1 MTQYLTMDFQQ
12 AIVNLQLLDAIA
24 KKDLPRIAELLDQG
38 ADVNH
43 INLHDKNNTPLHY
56 AADCPEIMK
65 LLLARGA
72 NSTVAN
78 DAGITPLELAQ
89 NTPKRDVE
97 GECSASSRRSPVL
110 TYFKR
115 PGTASILGQWY
126 ESKLLALV
134 LFRALHWV
142 RIAEFYLAT
151 NVDDAGAFDDLVIR
165 YRTAG
170 GIDRLVCLQ
179 AKHKPGKALNL
190 KDVLENVG
198 EKGDFSLGKY
208 FKSFLDIKLRCYEGN
223 QSAIFGDIGE
233 ETEVEFIIFTTLKL
247 ECTVPKQFD
256 LISRGSENEEDSL
269 FYTCP
274 TGRCIRLK
282 GLLNSLMTV
291 ASKWYK
297 EMLVDILAQ
306 NYISLN
312 EPVDLEACVEL
323 FLTSVESD
331 GNSLKFLQH
340 CYKKISSLKPSD
352 DQKKHKDVK
361 AKITKLLESEKFK
374 PFKMSDEDCIN
385 LPQEF
390 FNKLQF
396 HTEQSTEAEVEQL
409 VKNEIPDHCPTTGD
423 LNLIFQMYHLGVQ
436 QWWLQTGAVPFQ
448 TKSSALFHEA
458 KTAIEKGSLLENLHL
473 ISMGKLQVYKQELCP
488 EKLGEALT
496 KEVQRFVNDR
506 DSHTLPI
513 VGGLIES
520 NAAKLVEYLRSK
532 DEDQVNFK
540 FVNTDVANFKD
551 KVGQLTSDGGANDF
565 LVFAHKGQI
574 EQKVVD
580 SLSRNF
586 RKVFLVTDKEMA
598 PAKIIAEAIGLAENP
613 HEDVGNVPVEDDQ
626 NSYRNRRKAFLRNS
640 RRSIRGLLS
649 TMGEQLIDLNVN
661 RN

>member
-1 MTQYLTMDFQQ
+1 MDFQK
-12 AIVNLQLLDAIA
+12 AIVNLQLLEAIA
-24 KKDLPRIAELLDQG
+24 KKDLSQIAELLDQG

-43 INLHDKNNTPLHY
+43 KNLLDKNNTPLHY
-56 AADCPEIMK
+56 AADCPEINK
-65 LLLARGA
+65 LLVARDA
-72 NSTVAN
+72 NSAAVN
-78 DAGITPLELAQ
+78 DAGLTPLELAQ
-89 NTPKRDVE
+89 HSPKSAKAFRVVE
-97 GECSASSRRSPVL
+97 GRSPVL

-134 LFRALHWV
+134 LFRALHWD

-151 NVDDAGAFDDLVIR
+151 NVDDAGAFDDLVVR
-165 YRTAG
+165 YRTVG
-170 GIDRLVCLQ
+170 GVDRLVFLQ
-179 AKHKPGKALNL
+179 AKHKPGKGLNL

-198 EKGDFSLGKY
+198 DKGDFSLGKY
-208 FKSFLDIKLRCYEGN
+208 FRSFLDIKLRCYEGN

-233 ETEVEFIIFTTLKL
+233 NTVVEFIIFTTLKL
-247 ECTVPKQFD
+247 ECTIPKQFD

-274 TGRCIRLK
+274 TGRCIRLE

-297 EMLVDILAQ
+297 EMLVAILAQ
-306 NYISLN
+306 NSIASN
-312 EPVDLEACVEL
+312 EPVDLTNCVEL

-331 GNSLKFLQH
+331 ENSFKFLQH
-340 CYKKISSLKPSD
+340 CYEKISSLKPCD
-352 DQKKHKDVK
+352 DQKKLKDVK
-361 AKITKLLESEKFK
+361 AKIVKLLESEKFK

-409 VKNEIPDHCPTTGD
+409 VKNEIPDHCQTTGD

-448 TKSSALFHEA
+448 TKSSALFREA

-520 NAAKLVEYLRSK
+520 SAARLVEYLRSK
-532 DEDQVNFK
+532 DEDQVSFK
-540 FVNTDVANFKD
+540 FVNTDMANLED
-551 KVGQLTSDGGANDF
+551 KVGQLTSDGGVNDF

-598 PAKIIAEAIGLAENP
+598 PANVISEQVNEACCLREIP
-613 HEDVGNVPVEDDQ
+613 QEDVGNLPVEDDQ
-626 NSYRNRRKAFLRNS
+626 DSYRNRRKAFLRNS
-640 RRSIRGLLS
+640 RRSFRGLLA

-661 RN
+661 RK

>member
-1 MTQYLTMDFQQ
+1 MDFQQ

-24 KKDLPRIAELLDQG
+24 QKDLSRIAELLDQG

-43 INLHDKNNTPLHY
+43 KNLHDKNNTPLHY
-56 AADCPEIMK
+56 AADCPEITK

-72 NSTVAN
+72 NSTAAN

-89 NTPKRDVE
+89 NSPKRDVE

-134 LFRALHWV
+134 LFRSLHWD

-223 QSAIFGDIGE
+223 QSAIFGDI
-233 ETEVEFIIFTTLKL
+233 
-247 ECTVPKQFD
+247 
-256 LISRGSENEEDSL
+256 
-269 FYTCP
+269 
-274 TGRCIRLK
+274 
-282 GLLNSLMTV
+282 
-291 ASKWYK
+291 
-297 EMLVDILAQ
+297 
-306 NYISLN
+306 
-312 EPVDLEACVEL
+312 
-323 FLTSVESD
+323 
-331 GNSLKFLQH
+331 
-340 CYKKISSLKPSD
+340 
-352 DQKKHKDVK
+352 
-361 AKITKLLESEKFK
+361 ESEKFK

-448 TKSSALFHEA
+448 TKSSALFRV
-458 KTAIEKGSLLENLHL
+458 

-506 DSHTLPI
+506 DSHTMPI

-520 NAAKLVEYLRSK
+520 SVARLVEYLRSK

-551 KVGQLTSDGGANDF
+551 KD
-565 LVFAHKGQI
+565 K
-574 EQKVVD
+574 
-580 SLSRNF
+580 LS
-586 RKVFLVTDKEMA
+586 KK
-598 PAKIIAEAIGLAENP
+598 
-613 HEDVGNVPVEDDQ
+613 
-626 NSYRNRRKAFLRNS
+626 
-640 RRSIRGLLS
+640 
-649 TMGEQLIDLNVN
+649 
-661 RN
+661 